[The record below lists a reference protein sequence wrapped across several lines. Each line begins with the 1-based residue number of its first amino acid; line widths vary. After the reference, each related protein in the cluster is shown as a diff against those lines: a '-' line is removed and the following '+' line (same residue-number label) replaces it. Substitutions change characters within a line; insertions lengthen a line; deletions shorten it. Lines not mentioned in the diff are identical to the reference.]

1 VPGTSTYH
9 CEWAWLGDADA
20 AADVLVAVDGERITA
35 VTAGVA
41 EPPREAT
48 LLRGLT
54 LPGLANAH
62 SHAFHR
68 LLRGR
73 THGGGR
79 GSFWTWRDEM
89 YAAAATLDPER
100 YHRVARAVYAEMALA
115 GITTVGEFHYLHHQ
129 PDGTP
134 YDDPN
139 AMGAALVAAARD
151 VGIRLTLLDA
161 CYLHGGI
168 AAGPNGAAAG
178 LDGVQRRF
186 GDGDGD
192 AWAAR
197 VGQLRDADDV
207 RIGAAIH
214 SVRAVDPKTMELV
227 AAWATERAAP
237 LHAHVSEQPAENE
250 QCRAAYGC
258 TPVALLADL
267 GVLGDRFTAV
277 HATHLS
283 GGDVAQLGAAAVTCC
298 FCPTTERD
306 LADGI
311 GPARAL
317 LDAGARLCLGS
328 DSHAV
333 IDPLEDARAVELHE
347 RLASGERGRH
357 HPAALLTM
365 ATAAGH
371 ASLGWPDAGR
381 LVAGAPAD
389 LVTIGAD
396 SVRTAGLAR
405 DPLGVA
411 VFAAAAGDVTH
422 VVASGRVIVADGHH
436 VHIDAVAEL
445 RGVL

>member
-1 VPGTSTYH
+1 VPGASTYH
-9 CEWAWLGDADA
+9 CEWAWLGGA
-20 AADVLVAVDGERITA
+20 TA
-35 VTAGVA
+35 VTAGVG
-41 EPPREAT
+41 EPPPGAT
-48 LLRGLT
+48 RRRGLT
-54 LPGLANAH
+54 VPGFANAH

-68 LLRGR
+68 VLRGR
-73 THGGGR
+73 THGGRR

-89 YAAAATLDPER
+89 YGAAAALDPEG
-100 YHRVARAVYAEMALA
+100 YHRLARAVYAEMALA

-139 AMGAALVAAARD
+139 AMAAALVAAARD

-161 CYLHGGI
+161 CYLQGGI
-168 AAGPNGAAAG
+168 ATGPNGVAAAR

-197 VGQLRDADDV
+197 VEQLRDADDV

-227 AAWATERAAP
+227 AAWAAERAAP

-250 QCRAAYGC
+250 QCLAAYGRA
-258 TPVALLADL
+258 PVALLADH
-267 GVLGDRFTAV
+267 GVLSDRFTAV
-277 HATHLS
+277 HATHLA
-283 GGDVAQLGAAAVTCC
+283 GGDVEQLGAASATCC

-317 LDAGARLCLGS
+317 VDAGARLCLGS

-333 IDPLEDARAVELHE
+333 IDPLEEARAVELHE
-347 RLASGERGRH
+347 RLAAGARGYH
-357 HPAALLTM
+357 DPAALLTM

-371 ASLGWPDAGR
+371 VSLGWPAAGR
-381 LVAGAPAD
+381 LAPGAPAD

-396 SVRTAGLAR
+396 SVRTAGLGR
-405 DPLGVA
+405 DPLGIA
-411 VFAAAAGDVTH
+411 VFAAGAGDITH
-422 VVASGRVIVADGHH
+422 VIASGRVIVADGHH
-436 VHIDAVAEL
+436 VRIDTVAEL
-445 RGVL
+445 EGVL